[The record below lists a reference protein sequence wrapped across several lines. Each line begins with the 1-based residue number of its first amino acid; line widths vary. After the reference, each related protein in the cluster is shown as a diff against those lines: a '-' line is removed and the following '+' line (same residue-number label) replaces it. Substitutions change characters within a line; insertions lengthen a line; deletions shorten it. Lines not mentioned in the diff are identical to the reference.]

1 MRVLH
6 VDPATEWR
14 GGQAQLAHLLAGRPG
29 DLLAAV
35 PGSPLASR
43 TRVPDV
49 PLHPRNDPR
58 NALILRAAAS
68 RLGVDLVAAHH
79 SHAHD
84 VSLLVPVPLVVHR
97 RNHRPPGHAWKYR
110 RTASVIAVSEFVAGL
125 CRDAGIGRVRVV
137 HDGVDGSPVPY
148 RGGGPRFLGAGALV
162 EHKGFRHAIA
172 AMHQVDGELWIA
184 GDGPLRAEL
193 TRIAGPLGGRVRFL
207 GRVDDLP
214 SLFGMA
220 EVFVHPS
227 VEEAAGSVLIEAMV
241 AGIPVVATTAGGQ
254 PELVGE
260 AGILVPPADPVALA
274 AALRRPRVR
283 GEGQAQ
289 AARFSV
295 EELVQK
301 TTRAYEDALSAPAR

>member
-14 GGQAQLAHLLAGRPG
+14 GGQAQLAYLLAGRPG

-35 PGSPLASR
+35 PGGPLASR

-49 PLHPRNDPR
+49 ALHAGNDPR
-58 NALILRAAAS
+58 NALVLRAAAS

-84 VSLLVPVPLVVHR
+84 VSLLAPVPLVVHR
-97 RNHRPPGHAWKYR
+97 RNHRPPGNAWKYR
-110 RTASVIAVSEFVAGL
+110 RAASVIAVSEFVAGL

-137 HDGVDGSPVPY
+137 YDGVDGAPVAY
-148 RGGGPRFLGAGALV
+148 RGGGPRFLCAGALV
-162 EHKGFRHAIA
+162 EHKGFRHAIT
-172 AMHQVDGELWIA
+172 AMHEVDGELWIA

-193 TRIAGPLGGRVRFL
+193 ERLAAPLGGRVRFL
-207 GRVDDLP
+207 GQVSELAP
-214 SLFGMA
+214 LFAAA

-227 VEEAAGSVLIEAMV
+227 VEEAAGSVLIEAMA

-254 PELVGE
+254 SELVGE
-260 AGILVPPADPVALA
+260 AGILVPPADPGALA
-274 AALRRPRVR
+274 EALRRPRAR

-295 EELVQK
+295 GQLVQQ
-301 TTRAYEDALSAPAR
+301 TTLAYEEALSARAR